1 MDDFESRLNSI
12 LSSPDSL
19 EKIKQIAQSFASG
32 NGDGETT
39 APAEKQALP
48 ELPSLLTKAM
58 GDWAKPSEAEKIMR
72 ALQPYLSE
80 ERGKRLDRALK
91 FAKIYKAAKKFLPE
105 LGGPGN
111 DEPI

>member
-19 EKIKQIAQSFASG
+19 EKIKQLAQSFTSG
-32 NGDGETT
+32 EES
-39 APAEKQALP
+39 AKEEKPILP
-48 ELPSLLTKAM
+48 DISAQFGKTM
-58 GDWAKPSEAEKIMR
+58 GDWAKPSEAENIMR

-91 FAKIYKAAKKFLPE
+91 FAKVYKAAKSFLPE
-105 LGGPGN
+105 LGGTSN
-111 DEPI
+111 DESI

>member
-1 MDDFESRLNSI
+1 MDDFENRLNSI

-32 NGDGETT
+32 NTDGETA

-48 ELPSLLTKAM
+48 ELSSFLSKAM
-58 GDWAKPSEAEKIMR
+58 GDWAKPSEAEKIIR
-72 ALQPYLSE
+72 AIQPYLSD
-80 ERGKRLDRALK
+80 ERGKKLERALK

-105 LGGPGN
+105 LGGPVN
-111 DEPI
+111 DESI